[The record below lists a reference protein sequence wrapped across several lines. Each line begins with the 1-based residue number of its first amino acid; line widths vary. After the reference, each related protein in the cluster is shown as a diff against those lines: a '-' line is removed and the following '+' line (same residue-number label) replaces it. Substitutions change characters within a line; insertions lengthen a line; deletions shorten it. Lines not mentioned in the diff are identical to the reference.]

1 MSIERMTMV
10 NIVGPIDILEDVCK
24 QVVLSK
30 CFHPVNAM
38 DEIDTTDFTI
48 STTENNLQALID
60 VNYVRPYI
68 YEKDYST
75 IGKEIEGLY
84 SIANVEIKNV
94 NDKDLILDYIKL
106 EKKVQDISS
115 LFEDL
120 NKELTM
126 CKEKQKKV
134 NEYMKNMEYFKEVNI
149 NMEDLEGLNNF
160 YTQVYKISKDNIIK
174 IKSNY
179 DNIPSIVKSVYK
191 DKEYNIVIVIT
202 PKVLKKES
210 DRIFKS
216 LNCVE
221 LELPR
226 QYLGT
231 PRAILV
237 KLHEELDK
245 VNLDINNIS
254 NKIKKINIENKIDIG
269 IVNRSFQLQK
279 KTTELKNNTAC
290 TNEFFYLCGW
300 VPESMLND
308 LKNKISCCGGKI
320 ILIEKKPD
328 KIQNKN
334 IIPPTKLKNNFFI
347 KPFESMVNMYGIPSY
362 EESDPTSF
370 LAITYMIMF
379 GAMFG
384 DLGQGIIFILAGL
397 YLKYKMNRVNLG
409 GILSRLGISSSIFGL
424 VYGSIFGFDDLIE
437 PLLIRPIDNIKEI
450 LLTAVIFG
458 CSLLILGFIYSL
470 INNIKKRD
478 LENGLFG
485 KDGLAGLIF
494 YIFILIFAFTKV
506 NNIKIF
512 NTTVWLMLFIIL
524 LLIMVF
530 KQPLA
535 NIIKNKRPLYNERK
549 SDYFIE
555 GGFGALETILSMFS
569 NTISF
574 IRVGAFALNHVGLFV
589 AFASMAQMMKNSL
602 GSIFIY
608 ILGNVVII
616 GLEGL
621 IVFIQGLRLEYYEL
635 FSKYYDGSGLRF
647 NPIMLSNE

>member
-60 VNYVRPYI
+60 VNYVRPYVH
-68 YEKDYST
+68 EKDYS
-75 IGKEIEGLY
+75 IISKKIEKLH
-84 SIANVEIKNV
+84 SIANIEMENV

-106 EKKVQDISS
+106 EQKVQDVSS
-115 LFEDL
+115 LFEEL

-126 CKEKQKKV
+126 YKEKQKKL
-134 NEYMKNMEYFKEVNI
+134 NEYMKSMEYFKEVNI
-149 NMEDLEGLNNF
+149 NMEDLEGVNNF
-160 YTQVYKISKDNIIK
+160 YTQVYRISKDNIIK

-179 DNIPSIVKSVYK
+179 DNIPSIVKSIYK
-191 DKEYNIVIVIT
+191 DKEYNIVIVLT

-231 PRAILV
+231 PSEILV
-237 KLHEELDK
+237 KLHEELEK

-279 KTTELKNNTAC
+279 KTTELKDNTAC

-300 VPESMLND
+300 VPESMLNN

-384 DLGQGIIFILAGL
+384 DLGQGTIFIIAGL

-424 VYGSIFGFDDLIE
+424 IYGSIFGFDDLIE

-458 CSLLILGFIYSL
+458 CLLLILGFIYSL

-512 NTTVWLMLFIIL
+512 NTTVWFMLFIIL

-535 NIIKNKRPLYNERK
+535 NLIKNKRPLYNERK

-555 GGFGALETILSMFS
+555 GGFGAVETILSMFS

-589 AFASMAQMMKNSL
+589 AFASMAQMMENGL